1 MGLMA
6 ETEARQTEARQARI
20 ADWLEQR
27 GTVRTSELVASLGVT
42 DTSIRRDLAALE
54 AQGRLIRVHGGAIAP
69 PRDPRAARFAA
80 QARLRMAHKRRIG
93 LAAAALIRPGEV
105 LLFDAGTTAF
115 QVAAH
120 IPEALRAGGLLTV
133 VTNSYPLINEL
144 RTWPSPNCI
153 FLGGLYLPDYQASV
167 GPIAVSQLQALTADR
182 AFLGADGLTL
192 DGGMT
197 TAHVLM
203 AELDRAMAER
213 ARSVVLVADSTK
225 LGRAGFYPVLPI
237 ERLNTIVTDDGAD
250 AQLVAGLRARG
261 LEVILA

>member
-1 MGLMA
+1 MM
-6 ETEARQTEARQARI
+6 TEGDERQTVARQARI
-20 ADWLEQR
+20 VGLLEQR
-27 GTVRTSELVASLGVT
+27 GTVRTAELVAALGVT

-54 AQGRLIRVHGGAIAP
+54 AQGRLVRVHGGAVAP
-69 PRDPRAARFAA
+69 PRDPRAERFAE
-80 QARLRMAHKRRIG
+80 QSRLRLSQKKRIG
-93 LAAAALIRPGEV
+93 IAAASVIRPGEI

-120 IPEALRAGGLLTV
+120 VPEALRATGMLTV
-133 VTNSYPLINEL
+133 VTNSYPLVNEL

-167 GPIAVSQLQALTADR
+167 GPIALNQLRDITADR

-203 AELDRAMAER
+203 ADLDRTMAER
-213 ARSVVLVADSTK
+213 SRAVVLVADSSK

-237 ERLNTIVTDDGAD
+237 DRLTTVVTDDGASPEI
-250 AQLVAGLRARG
+250 VSGLRARG